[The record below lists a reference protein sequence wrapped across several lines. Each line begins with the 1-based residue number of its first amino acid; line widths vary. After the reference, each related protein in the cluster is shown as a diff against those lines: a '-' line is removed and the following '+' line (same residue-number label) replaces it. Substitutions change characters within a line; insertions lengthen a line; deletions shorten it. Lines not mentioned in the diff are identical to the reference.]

1 MCLPSACLRQPQ
13 IWLLFGHGRSFG
25 EGLVTRKP
33 LSPAEER
40 FINIR
45 VQDEES
51 RRAGQ
56 EPLPPP
62 PYQVGDV
69 RLLFTGV
76 RFAPGVARRLLPPE
90 LEPAGNDAGL
100 ICAYTVG
107 TGWGVAPYS
116 SLYAAVEVKGVDA
129 PDGSSGYCI
138 VAGWYSGGGYRFMHR
153 YYNLLPEEGGCRL
166 SKEGGLEVAVGGPA
180 GVDAVTMRIRRTP
193 KGPPQA
199 AVVHHYLGKHPTG
212 GASLFAIAF
221 SGMAVDAEPV
231 SLEISGA
238 AGERMCLARP
248 TELTYALDCYD
259 SNLTFGVPQTVGSA
273 IDLPGAGAQVTVLD
287 AFSRIGR
294 AAILVS
300 SSGEIG
306 AMTPQARTLIGD
318 GLSTPNG
325 RVRATSAG
333 DQPALERL
341 IAMAVGGGSE
351 AQELSPIALRR
362 RAVQPLVVEAISIGS
377 AATGRPSALLML
389 HDTEQA
395 PTGNANAVLQLLGLT
410 PAESR
415 IPDLVGTGL
424 TPREAADRLNNTEN
438 TVRSSLNK
446 IYQKLNIN
454 RQAELARIVARI

>member
-1 MCLPSACLRQPQ
+1 M
-13 IWLLFGHGRSFG
+13 
-25 EGLVTRKP
+25 TRKP

-166 SKEGGLEVAVGGPA
+166 SKEGGLEVAVAGPA

-199 AVVHHYLGKHPTG
+199 AVVHHYLGNIQRVVRRCLPSRSVAWLSMRNPFRWRYLALRENG
-212 GASLFAIAF
+212 CASL
-221 SGMAVDAEPV
+221 D
-231 SLEISGA
+231 
-238 AGERMCLARP
+238 RP
-248 TELTYALDCYD
+248 NSPMRWT
-259 SNLTFGVPQTVGSA
+259 
-273 IDLPGAGAQVTVLD
+273 
-287 AFSRIGR
+287 
-294 AAILVS
+294 
-300 SSGEIG
+300 
-306 AMTPQARTLIGD
+306 
-318 GLSTPNG
+318 
-325 RVRATSAG
+325 AT
-333 DQPALERL
+333 
-341 IAMAVGGGSE
+341 I
-351 AQELSPIALRR
+351 
-362 RAVQPLVVEAISIGS
+362 
-377 AATGRPSALLML
+377 
-389 HDTEQA
+389 
-395 PTGNANAVLQLLGLT
+395 PT
-410 PAESR
+410 
-415 IPDLVGTGL
+415 
-424 TPREAADRLNNTEN
+424 
-438 TVRSSLNK
+438 
-446 IYQKLNIN
+446 
-454 RQAELARIVARI
+454 